1 MSILINL
8 ITASCIIF
16 YLIAVL
22 NLLVNLKENDSV
34 IENRAPFWSLIGAIM
49 HFIVI
54 SLDIASNQGVNNS
67 LFGILSITA
76 FFVVNICL
84 VVQAKYP
91 LRILLIP
98 VLTISIICVGL
109 ANRINFYIP
118 IGVTSSGSIIH
129 ILTSIIA
136 YSLLCIVLLQAIA
149 IQLIEYSLKYRNN
162 TRWISQLPPL
172 QTMETILFQFMTVG
186 WIILT
191 LSLLSGLLFID
202 NFFAINLLYKTI
214 LSILSWL
221 TFGLLLFGHY
231 IYGWR
236 GNLAAILTLT
246 AFITLAI
253 GYFGSRFVIEI
264 IL

>member
-1 MSILINL
+1 
-8 ITASCIIF
+8 
-16 YLIAVL
+16 
-22 NLLVNLKENDSV
+22 
-34 IENRAPFWSLIGAIM
+34 
-49 HFIVI
+49 
-54 SLDIASNQGVNNS
+54 
-67 LFGILSITA
+67 
-76 FFVVNICL
+76 
-84 VVQAKYP
+84 
-91 LRILLIP
+91 
-98 VLTISIICVGL
+98 
-109 ANRINFYIP
+109 
-118 IGVTSSGSIIH
+118 
-129 ILTSIIA
+129 
-136 YSLLCIVLLQAIA
+136 
-149 IQLIEYSLKYRNN
+149 
-162 TRWISQLPPL
+162 
-172 QTMETILFQFMTVG
+172 MTVG

-202 NFFAINLLYKTI
+202 NFFASNLLYKTI